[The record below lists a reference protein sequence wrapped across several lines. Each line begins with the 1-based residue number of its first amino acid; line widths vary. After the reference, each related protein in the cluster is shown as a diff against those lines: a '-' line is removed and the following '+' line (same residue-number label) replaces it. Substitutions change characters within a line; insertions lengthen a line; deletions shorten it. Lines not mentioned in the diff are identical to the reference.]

1 MADAPTPEVDSQEG
15 ASKPAEAEAPVSN
28 QGGRRRGRRKVMKK
42 KTVKDEEGYLGKSET
57 GHGSN
62 GMRADFPQ

>member
-15 ASKPAEAEAPVSN
+15 AGKPAEAEPPVST

-42 KTVKDEEGYLGKSET
+42 KTVKDEEGYLGKPDT
-57 GHGSN
+57 GQGSN